1 MLAKAHFIHVFLKPP
16 PVKSIALLKSL
27 VRNVSGT
34 AIVPPLL
41 IPVDIAVSYFFFF
54 FFADAARDFAG
65 IKPTEK
71 PLD

>member
-1 MLAKAHFIHVFLKPP
+1 MKSCLLLQELCCTSNTECEFMLAKAHFIHVFLKPP

-41 IPVDIAVSYFFFF
+41 IPVDIAVS
-54 FFADAARDFAG
+54 
-65 IKPTEK
+65 
-71 PLD
+71 